1 MRTAK
6 SWGIF
11 FLFCLFSGLKVH
23 AEVEIKMTQLQ
34 DDKNE
39 MTLHFPRYF
48 EENEMQLNQLLYCII
63 VSQLPLERQETL
75 SFVQKDNTLYFSGN
89 PQDMNELYKRVLDIM
104 SDGISEEE
112 FSEQKKG
119 FLLSDASAQWIE
131 YEDLSEWIELGSL
144 IANFAADSYLN
155 AFPEESDDL
164 ALSRIELDE
173 AKPLLIF
180 VNDEGTH
187 HFYTLRLTSD
197 DCHNIS
203 KLIKNMAD
211 LNLWELLKK
220 SKDMKKLGRKIE
232 PVHPLRFLGY
242 IFSNHELK
250 KRMPK
255 IKDSHFKWVK
265 FTEGL
270 CDRLSKEARQDNL
283 NRFIPGF
290 AQTVGYSEAAIEDF
304 VRRHD
309 WHGMLDF
316 LM

>member
-1 MRTAK
+1 MKTVK

-11 FLFCLFSGLKVH
+11 LLLCLFFGAKVH

-39 MTLHFPRYF
+39 MTLHFPRSF
-48 EENEMQLNQLLYCII
+48 DEGEMQLNQLLYRII
-63 VSQLPLERQETL
+63 VSHLPPERQETL
-75 SFVQKDNTLYFSGN
+75 SFVQKENALYFSGA
-89 PQDMNELYKRVLDIM
+89 PQDMSQLYKRVIDIM
-104 SDGISEEE
+104 SLGISEEE
-112 FSEQKKG
+112 FSEHKQCY
-119 FLLSDASAQWIE
+119 LLEEATAYWIE
-131 YEDLSEWIELGSL
+131 YEDLNEWVELANL
-144 IANFAADSYLN
+144 IANFAADSYLS
-155 AFPEESDDL
+155 AFPEEGEELTFGRIDL
-164 ALSRIELDE
+164 GEDE
-173 AKPLLIF
+173 PRLML
-180 VNDEGTH
+180 VHDEGTH
-187 HFYTLRLTSD
+187 HFYALRLTSD

-211 LNLWELLKK
+211 MNLWELLKK

-232 PVHPLRFLGY
+232 PVHPLRFLGH
-242 IFSNHELK
+242 IFSTHDLK

-270 CDRLSKEARQDNL
+270 CDRLSKEARNNNL

-290 AQTVGYSEAAIEDF
+290 AQTTGCSEAMIEDF
-304 VRRHD
+304 IRRHD
-309 WHGMLDF
+309 WHGMLDY

>member
-6 SWGIF
+6 TWGI
-11 FLFCLFSGLKVH
+11 LLLVCLFSGLKVH

-48 EENEMQLNQLLYCII
+48 EESEMQLNQLLYRII
-63 VSQLPLERQETL
+63 VSQLPSKRQETF
-75 SFVQKDNTLYFSGN
+75 SFVQKDNALYFSGA
-89 PQDMNELYKRVLDIM
+89 PQDMSQLYKRVLDIM
-104 SDGISEEE
+104 SVGISEEE
-112 FSEQKKG
+112 FSIHKEG
-119 FLLSDASAQWIE
+119 YLLTDEAAQWIK
-131 YEDLSEWIELGSL
+131 YEDLSEWIELASV

-155 AFPEESDDL
+155 AFPQESDL
-164 ALSRIELDE
+164 AFTRTELGE
-173 AKPLLIF
+173 EEPRLMF
-180 VNDEGTH
+180 VHDQGTH
-187 HFYTLRLTSD
+187 HFYALRLTSD

-232 PVHPLRFLGY
+232 PVHPMRFLGY
-242 IFSNHELK
+242 IFSTHELK

-270 CDRLSKEARQDNL
+270 CDRLSKEARHDNL

-290 AQTVGYSEAAIEDF
+290 AQTVGCSEGIIEDF

-309 WHGMLDF
+309 WYGMLDY